1 MAESQEPGSPTT
13 LEAYGEGNEM
23 SNVALLEK
31 EDKKSG
37 SVSMLPAVAIKGS
50 SKKPFISCQMILL
63 AVAVVLFVIGFI
75 LLIVGIVFITKT
87 PECQK
92 AQKEDTCAPSDEAK
106 RSGLYDLLEK
116 LHSSYYEMYPN
127 KIAYKR
133 PVTVEEIR
141 RKYRAHDPSPATK
154 RRTTD
159 RIKALLKEVDEFK
172 VDNTKL
178 KPREAKALAQA
189 RFTVKYMFGKPYDMN
204 YYAGDYMLGP
214 NLWCMMQPICTVGG
228 DISANLRYFR
238 PNSTA
243 DLETLRNKLMEI
255 NSTFTQYITN
265 LRYGVNAGMVRTVEQ
280 CKRGINGL
288 TESYPSIA
296 FKGALG
302 VYTENFMGELLDS
315 KFLSSLMNNTDEAN
329 KWRAKY
335 GKTASES
342 LREFALEYVGEP
354 IDNLFRYLKDEHA
367 KYCVPDTV
375 SSGLASLPLP
385 YVYVNGTAD
394 KSRPT
399 TKKLPTGEA
408 LDGKK
413 AYEMS
418 VGYFTTNDFTPD
430 QIYEL
435 GYKMLNKLYPQVLA
449 IAREVSGKTNDT
461 EAKKLFQARLKAPD
475 MSYNQQPF
483 PANESDEDAHRLCRS
498 DGAAM
503 IFCPTRWRE
512 IQKWFVKALEAIS
525 LLDPRT
531 VNMFYFTGPKI
542 TTPNCP
548 IKVGADYN
556 PSASANYESSGA
568 SCLQSCRY
576 NIPFFSENYG
586 PVYEEMSTCA
596 HEARP
601 GHHTQVQ
608 GLEEHFRDKCGGVI
622 SWVDNIN
629 YYVAFTEGWGLYAEN
644 PLVGEDTNVYDGIPL
659 EKYGMLKW
667 QIWRAL
673 RLIVDSGLHYKNL
686 TRADALKLFA
696 DFAWDT
702 SALAELEVTRYQSA
716 FGQATSYMIGQQQ
729 IVQLRQ
735 YAEKELGKDFSLKEF
750 HYQLLSQ
757 GSSPLSH
764 LKNSIER
771 YVSCAKDKTISG
783 CSDVLDP
790 PKRRTRPTEDKGVLG
805 DYIYRNNPLRLPMLK
820 HYV

>member
-1 MAESQEPGSPTT
+1 
-13 LEAYGEGNEM
+13 
-23 SNVALLEK
+23 
-31 EDKKSG
+31 
-37 SVSMLPAVAIKGS
+37 
-50 SKKPFISCQMILL
+50 
-63 AVAVVLFVIGFI
+63 
-75 LLIVGIVFITKT
+75 
-87 PECQK
+87 
-92 AQKEDTCAPSDEAK
+92 
-106 RSGLYDLLEK
+106 
-116 LHSSYYEMYPN
+116 MYPN

-159 RIKALLKEVDEFK
+159 RIKALLKGSDEFK

-178 KPREAKALAQA
+178 KPREAKAWRKLDFCQ
-189 RFTVKYMFGKPYDMN
+189 YMFGKPYDMN

-228 DISANLRYFR
+228 EISANLRYFR

-329 KWRAKY
+329 KWRTKY

-342 LREFALEYVGEP
+342 LREFALEYVGKP

-385 YVYVNGTAD
+385 YVYVN
-394 KSRPT
+394 
-399 TKKLPTGEA
+399 
-408 LDGKK
+408 
-413 AYEMS
+413 
-418 VGYFTTNDFTPD
+418 
-430 QIYEL
+430 
-435 GYKMLNKLYPQVLA
+435 
-449 IAREVSGKTNDT
+449 VSGKTNDT

-805 DYIYRNNPLRLPMLK
+805 DYIYRNNPPRLPMLK